1 MNHVRVHLNVA
12 SFNQDSSVLS
22 ACFNMNVKNSQWK
35 KFFDINDLQ
44 TKEWYQMNDL
54 LLKEKFKMMMNEEMM
69 NDLNVIRK
77 ALTVKI
83 LWQFQNFWKDVACCL
98 IV

>member
-1 MNHVRVHLNVA
+1 MHLDVT

-22 ACFNMNVKNSQWK
+22 THFNTNVKNSQWK
-35 KFFDINDLQ
+35 KLFNINDFQ
-44 TKEWYQMNDL
+44 MKEQYQMNDL
-54 LLKEKFKMMMNEEMM
+54 LLRENFKMMINEEMM

-83 LWQFQNFWKDVACCL
+83 FWQFQNFWKDVICNL